1 MKIGKSKEM
10 DEKFGRG
17 ENFGIYVLFKKRGES
32 AAADASNHLCIY
44 GIKQEWVYSR

>member
-17 ENFGIYVLFKKRGES
+17 ENFGMYVLF
-32 AAADASNHLCIY
+32 ASKPFSEL
-44 GIKQEWVYSR
+44 